1 MNNFLNLINNKKS
14 LLKCIFL
21 TLLFQSI
28 TTFVVFYYLKDKVTD
43 RLNIPMFLVIFFI
56 SLFVIFLLNDNNMPF
71 YQKFLL
77 FTIFSVL
84 NGFILIYFLKFIPY
98 NLIMSSLVSTI
109 YIFTILF
116 IVSLIITYLGF
127 DLSFLFLSLI
137 FLLII
142 SIIISIVFIFIPPS
156 EKQKRIYLS
165 CLLILFMVFIVY
177 DTNEILLRYKNN
189 SSYCIRGALDYY
201 LDILNIFKFL
211 IRRGKN

>member
-1 MNNFLNLINNKKS
+1 MNNFLNLINKKKS

-43 RLNIPMFLVIFFI
+43 KLNVPMFLVIFFI
-56 SLFVIFLLNDNNMPF
+56 ALFIIFLLNENSMPF

-77 FTIFSVL
+77 FTIFSIL
-84 NGFILIYFLKFIPY
+84 NGFTLIYLLNFIPY
-98 NLIMSSLVSTI
+98 DVIMSSVVSTI

-137 FLLII
+137 FLLIV
-142 SIIISIVFIFIPPS
+142 SIIISVIFLFIPPS
-156 EKQKRIYLS
+156 EKQKRIYMS
-165 CLLILFMVFIVY
+165 CLLILFMIFIIF
-177 DTNEILLRYKNN
+177 DTNIILLRYKNN
-189 SSYCIRGALDYY
+189 DSYCIRGALDYY
-201 LDILNIFKFL
+201 LDILNIFRFL
-211 IRRGKN
+211 IRRKKN